1 MLFEPHCGPRG
12 KSVNMRL
19 VRTILAFAIAASL
32 AMLPLGASA
41 AVGHAMPS
49 EDMQT
54 VMHMADHGDMSMDD
68 CCPDDMKGSSSH
80 KNGYKCGMGLCCIG
94 GALALGDVHPVALRL
109 LPNATSKI
117 LIPADQILSY
127 RTGSPPFRPPRS

>member
-1 MLFEPHCGPRG
+1 
-12 KSVNMRL
+12 MRL
-19 VRTILAFAIAASL
+19 VRTILAFAIATSL

-41 AVGHAMPS
+41 AVGHATPP
-49 EDMQT
+49 DGMQS

-80 KNGYKCGMGLCCIG
+80 KDASKCGTGLCCIG
-94 GALALGDVHPVALRL
+94 GALALSDIHPVALRL
-109 LPNATSKI
+109 LPDATSKL
-117 LIPADQILSY
+117 LIPADQVLSY